1 MPFALIRSKLDSMDH
16 GKEIIAK
23 IKSAAYGDILHL

>member
-16 GKEIIAK
+16 GKEIIEK
-23 IKSAAYGDILHL
+23 IKSTAHRDILHL